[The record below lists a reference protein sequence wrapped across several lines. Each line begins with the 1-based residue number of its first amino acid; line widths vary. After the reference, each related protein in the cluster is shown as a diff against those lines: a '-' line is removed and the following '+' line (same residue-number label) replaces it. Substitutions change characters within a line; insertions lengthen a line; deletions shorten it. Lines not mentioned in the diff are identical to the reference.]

1 MDKEEFRMDR
11 AVKVS
16 RKEVNNLMD
25 ELLEYANEYAH
36 THSTEKEIE
45 SQETPKKKKS
55 TDFVNPPIE
64 TNHLVSSIF

>member
-36 THSTEKEIE
+36 THSTDKEIVTI
-45 SQETPKKKKS
+45 QETPRKRKS
-55 TDFVNPPIE
+55 SDFINPPIQ
-64 TNHLVSSIF
+64 NNPMV